1 MIKKGG
7 SILKKDFFNGNI
19 KHQYVSYIWTTIII
33 VALVFFGC
41 GGLFLYFSLFGNTDR
56 ATSLLFLV
64 FGVVSCLFGVW
75 NSFGT
80 FFFIRQYPKHKKM
93 TKLFLNSDCYFVDSA
108 SNEYLENSRTLRG
121 RMNKAAFDM
130 VTHTAEQ
137 NKGLEGIKYPKT
149 YGTFIA
155 LTIVGIFFLF
165 FNLLSVCLAL
175 ENLSVL
181 PPIFQSEGVIFAM
194 FIFLEVAD
202 MILSFVFAFRVK
214 KIREITIAEYRE
226 EQRKNKKSDQ
236 QK

>member
-41 GGLFLYFSLFGNTDR
+41 GGLFLYISLFGNTDR
-56 ATSLLFLV
+56 ATSLLLLV

-108 SNEYLENSRTLRG
+108 SNEYLGNSSTLRG

-149 YGTFIA
+149 YGTFIT

-181 PPIFQSEGVIFAM
+181 PPIFQSEAL
-194 FIFLEVAD
+194 FLQCLFFLRWL
-202 MILSFVFAFRVK
+202 I
-214 KIREITIAEYRE
+214 
-226 EQRKNKKSDQ
+226 
-236 QK
+236 